1 MLPPLPGPL
10 STGFATGR
18 RPARIAAIVVDEQD
32 WSIAAFGEAL
42 ARCWPSGAIRP
53 EIHTPEPADL
63 DSAAT
68 IAEYDVVLILGGNN
82 PRGGAPAVLRLADLI
97 EESLTPA
104 VYLATVQD
112 ERLAMLASDCFIVLP
127 PTTPPT
133 TLACVLHTLATRQPT
148 VRRLQTELRAAH
160 FVHGGASAEIDK
172 LQEELL
178 LAGHI
183 QREFLPKVFPD
194 LPSVAFEVLYRPAS
208 FVSGDVYDIVRLDE
222 HHAGFVLADAM
233 GHGVAA
239 ALLTLF
245 ITAQMS
251 FKRAGPDGPQLIP
264 PAEALANLNLAL
276 CGSRGGP
283 ARMASAI
290 CGIIDSRDG
299 TIRLAAA
306 GHPHPILVSRS
317 DGAVR
322 PVEVSGMLLGVDERC
337 EYEHST
343 VQLARGDV
351 LLLHTDGLTTPTQ
364 PGEPEQEIPPEILE
378 AFVEGRPLPEA
389 VAQMAE
395 RLDRLAGSLHQPD
408 DVTVIALGRTESA
421 AASQGRRRAA

>member
-1 MLPPLPGPL
+1 MLPPVPGPL
-10 STGFATGR
+10 GFATGR
-18 RPARIAAIVVDEQD
+18 RPPRIAAIVIDEQD
-32 WSIAAFGEAL
+32 WSLAAFGEAL
-42 ARCWPSGAIRP
+42 TRCWPTGGGTARP
-53 EIHTPEPADL
+53 EIYTPEPADL
-63 DSAAT
+63 DAAAT
-68 IAEYDVVLILGGNN
+68 LAEYDAVLILGGNR
-82 PRGGAPAVLRLADLI
+82 PRGGLSSVLRLADLI

-104 VYLATVQD
+104 VYLASVQD
-112 ERLAMLASDCFIVLP
+112 ERLAMLASDSFIVLP
-127 PTTPPT
+127 PTTPPA
-133 TLACVLHTLATRQPT
+133 TLACVLHTLAARQPA

-183 QREFLPKVFPD
+183 QREFLPKAFPD
-194 LPSVAFEVLYRPAS
+194 LPNVAFEVLYRPAG

-251 FKRAGPDGPQLIP
+251 FKRTGPDGCRLIP
-264 PAEALANLNLAL
+264 PAEALASLNQAL

-283 ARMASAI
+283 ARMASAV
-290 CGIIDSRDG
+290 CGIIDARDG
-299 TIRLAAA
+299 TIQMAAA

-317 DGAVR
+317 HGDVR
-322 PVEVSGMLLGVDERC
+322 PVEVSGLLLGVDEGC
-337 EYEHST
+337 EYEHRTIRLS
-343 VQLARGDV
+343 RGDV
-351 LLLHTDGLTTPTQ
+351 LLLHTDGLTAPTQ
-364 PGEPEQEIPPEILE
+364 PGEPEQEIPPEIFE

-389 VAQMAE
+389 VARMAE

-408 DVTVIALGRTESA
+408 DVTVIALGCVESA
-421 AASQGRRRAA
+421 AGVRDSRRAA